1 MTAIRECPFCGTV
14 PIVVT
19 IEPHSHKGGIAD
31 FMPDHP
37 GSAYIDCA
45 CGVGLIDSSEE
56 AVLRRWNVRVGDP
69 IDEPTHE
76 QLRDEALDSIGW
88 FG

>member
-1 MTAIRECPFCGTV
+1 MSDLRECPFCGST
-14 PIVVT
+14 PIVVE

-45 CGVGLIDSSEE
+45 CGVGMIDVSKA
-56 AVLRRWNVRVGDP
+56 AVTDRWNLRVGDP
-69 IDEPTHE
+69 TGNCDDQP
-76 QLRDEALDSIGW
+76 
-88 FG
+88 F